1 MNGMGLKKKLL
12 PAASGSG
19 LGWVSSVSPASSD
32 TIASLD
38 ATAFFSAFA
47 TFLPSASPRR
57 CFSRSFSLSASSS

>member
-32 TIASLD
+32 T
-38 ATAFFSAFA
+38 TTFFSAFA
-47 TFLPSASPRR
+47 TFLPSAFPSRY
-57 CFSRSFSLSASSS
+57 FSRSFSLNVSSS